1 MRYVIKILKW
11 LEKNFEISILLVM
24 LVVISTLMFIN
35 VVLRYCFHSNIV
47 WADEVCRYCF
57 IITGFVGLG
66 YCLRHNKL
74 IRMEAVKQKL
84 PYRGQCLLDAFI
96 DLLMAVYFVYFFV
109 NSFPIIKKAAVG
121 KMVSPILYFPMAILY
136 GICVFCYLLAAVR
149 AVQKGYFDL
158 KKAADAKKEGDAL

>member
-1 MRYVIKILKW
+1 MKILKW

-24 LVVISTLMFIN
+24 LVAISTLMFAN

-74 IRMEAVKQKL
+74 IRMESVKQKL
-84 PYRGQCLLDAFI
+84 PYKGQCLLDAFI
-96 DLLMAVYFVYFFV
+96 DLIMAVYFFYFFV
-109 NSFPIIKKAAVG
+109 NSYPIIKKAVTG
-121 KMVSPILYFPMAILY
+121 KMVSPILYFPFAILY
-136 GICVFCYLLAAVR
+136 GICVYSYLLAAVR
-149 AVQKGYFDL
+149 SIQKAYFDI
-158 KKAADAKKEGDAL
+158 KKAADAKRGDKAI